1 MPTRQRKRWLVHEQ
15 YPQEAQAAARDLGV
29 TPALAQILLNRGL
42 RGTGEMRSFLTP
54 NLNAL
59 HDTALLP
66 DIRVAVERIDKALVN
81 RERIIIYG
89 DYDVDGISATALLVR
104 FFRLLGHDVEYYV
117 PRRIEEGYGLN
128 IGAIERLAKDGTSL
142 LITVDCGIS
151 DVAEIER
158 ASQLGM
164 TVIVTDHHEQAD
176 QLPRAHA
183 IVNPKRRDSK
193 YPFRDLSG
201 VGVAFKLAWA
211 FVQRLSDGTKGSGK
225 FSDFLVDSVGL
236 VALGTV
242 ADIVPLLDENRVFA
256 HYGLQA
262 LAQCD
267 NPGVRAL
274 IKVSNLEGKQI
285 LTHHVGFRLGPR
297 LNAGGRLGSADA
309 SVELLAAAKE
319 PRSSEI
325 AAVLDCSNRERQH
338 IEAQILDE
346 AVGMLKEEPSRLKGR
361 VLVLSKDD
369 WHCGVLGIVA
379 SKLVDMYHR
388 PAILVSFDSGE
399 GRGSG
404 RSIPGFHL
412 HQALLSCRETMISC
426 GGHAMAAGL
435 RIERRNMPALQNKI
449 NIYAENALSDDDLVP
464 ALRIDVEIS
473 LLSVCK
479 ELVRE
484 LGRLEPCGVGN
495 RSPLF
500 VTRGM
505 QIAGEPRVMGNKG
518 EHLSFHVTQGAT
530 SARAVAFGL
539 GSLKDSLS
547 QWKRDG
553 RLVSLVY
560 EPTINSWQGMETV
573 ELHVKDIDAS
583 GTV

>member
-1 MPTRQRKRWLVHEQ
+1 MPARPRKRWIVCEQ
-15 YPQEAQAAARDLGV
+15 NPRETQVLARELGV
-29 TPALAQILLNRGL
+29 TPALAQIMLNRGL
-42 RGTGEMRSFLTP
+42 RTSAEMRSFLTP
-54 NLNAL
+54 NLNSL

-66 DIRVAVERIDKALVN
+66 DINTAVERTDKALVN
-81 RERIIIYG
+81 RERITIYG

-104 FFRLLGHDVEYYV
+104 FFRLLGHDVDYYV
-117 PRRIEEGYGLN
+117 PQRLEEGYSLN
-128 IGAIERLAKDGTSL
+128 IGAIEKLAKDGTSL

-151 DVAEIER
+151 DLAEIER
-158 ASQLGM
+158 ANQLGM
-164 TVIVTDHHEQAD
+164 TVIVTDHHEQGAE
-176 QLPRAHA
+176 LPKAHA
-183 IVNPKRRDSK
+183 VVNPKRHDSK

-211 FVQRLSDGTKGSGK
+211 FAQRLSDGTKVSGK

-242 ADIVPLLDENRVFA
+242 ADVVPLLDENRVFA

-274 IKVSNLEGKQI
+274 IKVSDLEGKQI

-297 LNAGGRLGSADA
+297 LNAGGRLGSAEA

-325 AAVLDCSNRERQH
+325 AAALDRSNRERQR
-338 IEAQILDE
+338 IEAQILEE
-346 AVGMLKEEPSRLKGR
+346 AVGMLEDDPGRLQEK

-379 SKLVDMYHR
+379 SKLVDMYYR
-388 PAILVSFDSGE
+388 PVILLSFDSGE

-412 HQALLSCRETMISC
+412 HQALLACRDTMISC

-435 RIERRNMPALQNKI
+435 RIESGNVEAFRERM
-449 NIYAENALSDDDLVP
+449 NIHAERVITGDDLIP
-464 ALRIDVEIS
+464 ALRVDVETS
-473 LLSVCK
+473 LAAVSK
-479 ELVRE
+479 EGARE
-484 LGRLEPCGVGN
+484 LSRLEPCGVGN

-500 VTRGM
+500 VTRGL
-505 QIAGEPRVMGNKG
+505 QVAGEPRVIGSRG
-518 EHLSFHVTQGAT
+518 EHLSFHVSQGAT
-530 SARAVAFGL
+530 ATRAVGFGF
-539 GSLKDSLS
+539 GGLKDSLS
-547 QWKRDG
+547 QWKHEG
-553 RLVSLVY
+553 RAVSLVY
-560 EPTINSWQGMETV
+560 EPTLNSWQGMETV
-573 ELHVKDIDAS
+573 ELHVKDIEAS
-583 GTV
+583 AK